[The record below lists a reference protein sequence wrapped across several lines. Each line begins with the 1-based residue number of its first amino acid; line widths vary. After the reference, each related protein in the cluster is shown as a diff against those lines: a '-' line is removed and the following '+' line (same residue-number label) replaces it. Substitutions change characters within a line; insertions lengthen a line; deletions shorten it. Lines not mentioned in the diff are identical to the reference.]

1 MKPRSPA
8 PQLLLVNSENPTEVD
23 PRAAAVE
30 RLVLHFLHAR
40 GIRADLDTLMWHD
53 PNGAETFLSREIAER
68 VWRENSNIPLTLIT
82 VTLQE
87 ITRRLRAAEL
97 ESLRSRLLADSVPS
111 GAQEELCRFVALI
124 ARENTQEER
133 LRYYCTVFRQLIWQI
148 KRKLRSLPTHW
159 DLMPVLVGPQAA
171 GKSTAVARFAQPLSI
186 LYLAD
191 ADFGLFTDDFRLTA
205 LHRYYMV
212 CLDEMGKAKSAD
224 LERVKQRITATTVQ
238 GRAMRSEQE
247 RRLTRNASFIGTSNH
262 PLCETVADPTGMRR
276 FAEILT
282 REERW
287 TREWGD
293 RLHAIDFGLVW
304 AVETGLDDT
313 APINAQKELAQRYQ
327 GELQSLSPFDYFV
340 SECVQEC
347 DDEILTSLKD
357 VYARY
362 VAFESLQGR
371 RWASQQAF
379 ARMMEGRFGAGIR
392 PGNARHWRGLRLS
405 LD

>member
-1 MKPRSPA
+1 MKKITPPA
-8 PQLLLVNSENPTEVD
+8 LVLVSSENPTETD

-30 RLVLHFLHAR
+30 RLVLHYLHAH

-53 PNGAETFLSREIAER
+53 PASAETALSREIAER
-68 VWRENSNIPLTLIT
+68 VWRENSKLPLTLIT

-87 ITRRLRAAEL
+87 LARRLRANEL
-97 ESLRSRLLADSVPS
+97 ESLRSRLLGDRVAA
-111 GAQEELCRFVALI
+111 GATEELTRFVALL
-124 ARENTQEER
+124 AHENTTEDR
-133 LRYYCTVFRQLIWQI
+133 LQYYCTVFRQLIWQV

-171 GKSTAVARFAQPLSI
+171 GKSTAVARFAKPLSI

-205 LHRYYMV
+205 LHRYYLV
-212 CLDEMGKAKSAD
+212 CLDEMGKARSAD
-224 LERVKQRITATTVQ
+224 LERVKQRITASTVQ

-262 PLCETVADPTGMRR
+262 PLTETVSDPTGMRR
-276 FAEILT
+276 FAEVLT

-287 TREWGD
+287 SREWSD
-293 RLHAIDFGLVW
+293 KLSAIDFPLIW

-313 APINAQKELAQRYQ
+313 APINAQQELAQRYQ
-327 GELQSLSPFDYFV
+327 GELQSLSPFDYFL
-340 SECVQEC
+340 SECVEEC
-347 DDEILTSLKD
+347 DAEILTSLKD
-357 VYARY
+357 IYGRY

-379 ARMMEGRFGAGIR
+379 ARMMESKFGLGVR
-392 PGNARHWRGLRLS
+392 PGNARHWRGLRLN
-405 LD
+405 LE